1 MHVNATLLKMKVSQR
16 CYERAV
22 FGSSKNRLKVC
33 EEHFTVLKN
42 IYDSIDLEVL
52 HGTIHFNA
60 SKEPL

>member
-1 MHVNATLLKMKVSQR
+1 MH
-16 CYERAV
+16 ERAV

-52 HGTIHFNA
+52 HETIHFNA